1 MHEKFQP
8 DERLYRKIWPLEQFW
23 DSESQRPTSG
33 AFKDQNGLS
42 VDRQGQRQNNDAI
55 NQLNSRLPGIG
66 AIVSVEYQ
74 QCTEIPVL
82 VVYKPLPENEFHS
95 QVHDSED
102 RIALSSSKAR
112 KLSQL
117 VRIDQFPIQDE

>member
-1 MHEKFQP
+1 MHEEFQP
-8 DERLYRKIWPLEQFW
+8 DERLYRKIRPLEQFW

-55 NQLNSRLPGIG
+55 DQLNSRLPGSG
-66 AIVSVEYQ
+66 AIVSAEYQ
-74 QCTEIPVL
+74 QCMEIPVL
-82 VVYKPLPENEFHS
+82 VAYKPLPENEFHS
-95 QVHDSED
+95 EIHDPKD
-102 RIALSSSKAR
+102 RIALASSKAR

>member
-1 MHEKFQP
+1 MHEEFQP
-8 DERLYRKIWPLEQFW
+8 DERLYRKIRPLEQFW

-42 VDRQGQRQNNDAI
+42 VDRQGQWQNNDAI

>member
-8 DERLYRKIWPLEQFW
+8 DERLYRKIRPLEQFW

-33 AFKDQNGLS
+33 AFKDRNGLS

-55 NQLNSRLPGIG
+55 SQLNSRLPGIG

-95 QVHDSED
+95 EIHDSKD
-102 RIALSSSKAR
+102 RIALASSKAR